1 MLKPSLLL
9 LGGSAGL
16 PWSSRSQEPLPTISS
31 PTLVTSQSPKWQHK
45 VEVRLKKK
53 KKNCFSTLL
62 TCTKAG
68 SQPSPNTAFQHPFIC
83 AKRKPEGHLTRPL
96 APSASI
102 QSTQWVLGD
111 FFCVFFF
118 PTLPPWPRQSPFL
131 LRLPEGQNPSYI
143 VRLIST
149 AT

>member
-53 KKNCFSTLL
+53 KELLFNFINVHESRFSAIPQHRFPAPIHLCKTQTGRPPDPALGTQCIHPVYPMGFGRFFLCVFFSHFTTLAQTVTL
-62 TCTKAG
+62 
-68 SQPSPNTAFQHPFIC
+68 
-83 AKRKPEGHLTRPL
+83 PL
-96 APSASI
+96 APSRRSK
-102 QSTQWVLGD
+102 
-111 FFCVFFF
+111 
-118 PTLPPWPRQSPFL
+118 
-131 LRLPEGQNPSYI
+131 PELHRP
-143 VRLIST
+143 
-149 AT
+149 AD